1 MSPGGHQ
8 THPLPSQEVVNL
20 LDISISSEASWTPP
34 STPQKNTLR
43 CSPRVPKAN
52 RRYMQTEDMACTPNS
67 QFVNVKWSLFKVME
81 LSGCAPNCTTSV
93 HGLTEYDILRAH
105 SMFVSL
111 SNVEQRHWVYD
122 YFSNHCPN
130 DESGT
135 GEDKITLFE
144 IHSPII

>member
-1 MSPGGHQ
+1 
-8 THPLPSQEVVNL
+8 
-20 LDISISSEASWTPP
+20 
-34 STPQKNTLR
+34 
-43 CSPRVPKAN
+43 
-52 RRYMQTEDMACTPNS
+52 MQTEDMACTPNS

-111 SNVEQRHWVYD
+111 SNVEQRRWVYD

-135 GEDKITLFE
+135 SDPSGLCGKDVCQPLWLATLAMSTSRFYDHRRWFLEDVGPPAKKKQRLFPAKSFE
-144 IHSPII
+144 AIS